1 MAIGAYANDLCYHFS
16 EFLEMLWITGL
27 EIFPLIESSQ
37 TCIASLIPSIG
48 NFSGVSDLTKFAW
61 QAGNFRPAV
70 LTQQVADGN
79 AENFSPRRLIRT

>member
-27 EIFPLIESSQ
+27 EIFSLIESSQ
-37 TCIASLIPSIG
+37 TYCQPHSIHRE
-48 NFSGVSDLTKFAW
+48 FSGVSDLTKFAW

-79 AENFSPRRLIRT
+79 TENFSPRRLIRT